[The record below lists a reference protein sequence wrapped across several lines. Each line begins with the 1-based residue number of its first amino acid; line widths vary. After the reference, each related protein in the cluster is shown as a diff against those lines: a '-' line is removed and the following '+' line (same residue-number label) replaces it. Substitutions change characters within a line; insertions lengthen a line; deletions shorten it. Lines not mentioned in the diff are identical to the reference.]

1 MNPIKSRKHLRDT
14 VKEVMDGVIAGCK
27 ENEEDPEEYMRFI
40 LQSLVKKLDYDDNEM
55 DNFFERLR
63 GNSNRVAVYDNIIG
77 MSVIGACETLQR
89 YIEEKSIR
97 ENLPALRE
105 GGISGCKG
113 SGCRPPSQRGSI
125 PDNSVP
131 IKPGHR
137 PQNPP
142 LGSVREKICPLSGS
156 TTTSP
161 SPENRK

>member
-40 LQSLVKKLDYDDNEM
+40 LHSLVKKLDYDDNEM

-97 ENLPALRE
+97 EN
-105 GGISGCKG
+105 
-113 SGCRPPSQRGSI
+113 
-125 PDNSVP
+125 
-131 IKPGHR
+131 
-137 PQNPP
+137 
-142 LGSVREKICPLSGS
+142 
-156 TTTSP
+156 
-161 SPENRK
+161 